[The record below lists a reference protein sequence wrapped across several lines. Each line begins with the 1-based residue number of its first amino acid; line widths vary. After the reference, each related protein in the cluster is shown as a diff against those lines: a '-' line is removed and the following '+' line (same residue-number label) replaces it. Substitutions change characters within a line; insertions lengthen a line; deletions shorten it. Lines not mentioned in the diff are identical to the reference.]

1 MEGETINPERPHNQ
15 KRPRSPQSHRPRAS
29 AIKAKQHPVKSALAA
44 LPVKSAVPTDE
55 STGTSSDDENEEYFV
70 ENATP
75 STALIERM
83 PRPEMAERKP
93 PWKNWKKNM
102 KNGGDDGEGG
112 KTYKQLYESRNSEF
126 QEMMQERDRVTGI
139 NAKLQE
145 DIQTLKTAATK
156 AEIEKALFQKDFDA
170 KEKMLAQFKEDNKE
184 LKAHVF
190 RTHHQSTYGAT
201 GSMSVRGPSP
211 NENTPT

>member
-1 MEGETINPERPHNQ
+1 MGFIAACDKDIWGFTEIHREPKKVQPVPATKGKADRTKPYGYSPLQMRKNELLDHCDKLEVKVTKHEATIKELR
-15 KRPRSPQSHRPRAS
+15 
-29 AIKAKQHPVKSALAA
+29 
-44 LPVKSAVPTDE
+44 
-55 STGTSSDDENEEYFV
+55 
-70 ENATP
+70 
-75 STALIERM
+75 
-83 PRPEMAERKP
+83 
-93 PWKNWKKNM
+93 KNM

-126 QEMMQERDRVTGI
+126 QEMMQERDHVTGI

-170 KEKMLAQFKEDNKE
+170 KEEMLAQFKEDNKE

>member
-75 STALIERM
+75 STALSERM
-83 PRPEMAERKP
+83 PRPEMADAA
-93 PWKNWKKNM
+93 WI
-102 KNGGDDGEGG
+102 G
-112 KTYKQLYESRNSEF
+112 KTFPLVTVRSPHHGTDKTIVYLARF
-126 QEMMQERDRVTGI
+126 DRVVGLCPFTRKTNHPKCFMAYVTVDRTDLKQGRKVRIHPGQMCTLVGETEQLFGI
-139 NAKLQE
+139 GSIIL
-145 DIQTLKTAATK
+145 IS
-156 AEIEKALFQKDFDA
+156 
-170 KEKMLAQFKEDNKE
+170 DNPPRQ
-184 LKAHVF
+184 V
-190 RTHHQSTYGAT
+190 
-201 GSMSVRGPSP
+201 
-211 NENTPT
+211 N

>member
-1 MEGETINPERPHNQ
+1 
-15 KRPRSPQSHRPRAS
+15 
-29 AIKAKQHPVKSALAA
+29 
-44 LPVKSAVPTDE
+44 
-55 STGTSSDDENEEYFV
+55 
-70 ENATP
+70 
-75 STALIERM
+75 
-83 PRPEMAERKP
+83 
-93 PWKNWKKNM
+93 M

-170 KEKMLAQFKEDNKE
+170 KEEMLAQFKEDNKE
-184 LKAHVF
+184 LKANVF
-190 RTHHQSTYGAT
+190 RTHHRSTYGAT
-201 GSMSVRGPSP
+201 GSMSVQGPSP